1 MKYRI
6 WVLVVAGM
14 MFVGCGDDAVESLG
28 LGPTLNSTAPQT
40 VADSAFRTTPSGLRI
55 HDFVDGTGDLVRPGS
70 IATVHYTGWL
80 TDGTK
85 FDSSLDRNEPFTF
98 RLGVGNVIPGWDEGV
113 AGMRVGGKRQL
124 VIPPALAYGGTG
136 TGSIPSNSTLV
147 FEIELLKID

>member
-55 HDFVDGTGDLVRPGS
+55 HDFVDGTGDLDANLDVVADAVDRLHVGTRP
-70 IATVHYTGWL
+70 
-80 TDGTK
+80 
-85 FDSSLDRNEPFTF
+85 
-98 RLGVGNVIPGWDEGV
+98 LGLRESGP
-113 AGMRVGGKRQL
+113 R
-124 VIPPALAYGGTG
+124 
-136 TGSIPSNSTLV
+136 
-147 FEIELLKID
+147 